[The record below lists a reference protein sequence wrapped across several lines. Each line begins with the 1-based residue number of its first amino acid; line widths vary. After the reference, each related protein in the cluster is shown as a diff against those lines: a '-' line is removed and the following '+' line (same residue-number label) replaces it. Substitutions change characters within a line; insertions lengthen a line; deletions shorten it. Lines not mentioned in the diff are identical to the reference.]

1 MANRFALRS
10 VAAALMVAFAT
21 PMAPVAVA
29 GNHPLSAVADV
40 NTLDYVVNVDWDFD
54 SPPTQVSNPSQV
66 LDRAYITSVLRTM
79 AQAKFTM
86 TEGRHRV
93 GTVYVYRNG
102 LFGNNVDIRLLNTDG
117 RSSASISGW
126 TVRNLTSFNHLA
138 MDKNPETI
146 DQVGKVVTHE
156 LGHYTYGLFDEYR
169 EDGKALNPADPGGP
183 SGIDTPKDTIMNN
196 HLNFVSLST
205 PADYTDAT
213 ARKTAQARVMGTNG
227 VGGSAWEML
236 ARTPD
241 KDPVAAQSQGRTFF
255 EAFRGMDPAT
265 LTLTKP
271 VTGFDAKLNVVFVAN
286 PVFRDVILV
295 DRTLPQERF
304 DALVQAAK
312 SMVAQA
318 KDNTRYAILAYP
330 AAAADG
336 LVLGYTA
343 NSIEGKQALNAA
355 LDGLKPEPTGS
366 FDSSAAFTRA
376 RALIDTERQPGDPA
390 TIHLLT
396 GNEAVVLQQTVTEV
410 RAARVAVNP
419 LALTGGTTE
428 QAQRRRNFE
437 SRNAVGGTTLKLSE
451 LASLTGGSYNT
462 AKNGSDAAKD
472 ALKAVNETHADPYAP
487 IVFDL
492 SDPLKAG
499 AVFNSSFRVAS
510 GASDGEVSISLY
522 FDPADAAKLAFA
534 LVSPAGTVYAPGQ
547 LPAGIGYDI
556 DATEGVAE
564 FTLATDLAGRV
575 GQWTVRATASATTTD
590 GVGVDVAGL
599 TRVALNAQVL
609 GGAAGA
615 LSDPVLTAVLGG
627 DKRIKGAT
635 VTAAVFDTNGNLVLD
650 NLTLR
655 DDGVAPDARAGD
667 GQYSLSLGGKLKA
680 GDYFVVVHSQT
691 NADSRTASLGT
702 LVKGTRAEEQT
713 VEVFERVA
721 EADFVLEATAAG
733 VVPAT
738 PPAPTTPTT
747 PAPTDSG
754 SGGCTVNPGGK
765 DAGLLLLLAAALA
778 GGLLRRRTARTRS
791 RG

>member
-1 MANRFALRS
+1 MFRQFPIRA
-10 VAAALMVAFAT
+10 VAAAVLLAVSVPFN
-21 PMAPVAVA
+21 PVAVA
-29 GNHPLSAVADV
+29 GNHPLSAVADT

-54 SPPTQVSNPSQV
+54 SPPTQVSNPAQV

-93 GTVYVYRNG
+93 GTVYVYKNA

-117 RSSASISGW
+117 RSSASLSGW
-126 TVRNLTSFNHLA
+126 TVRNLTSFNHLT
-138 MDKNPETI
+138 MDKNPETF

-156 LGHYTYGLFDEYR
+156 LGHYTYGLLDEYR
-169 EDGKALNPADPGGP
+169 EDDKALDPVDPGGP
-183 SGIDTPKDTIMNN
+183 SGQDTPKDTIMNN

-205 PADYTDAT
+205 PADYTDPN
-213 ARKTAQARVMGTNG
+213 ARQTAQARVMGTNG
-227 VGGSAWEML
+227 AGGSAWEML
-236 ARTPD
+236 TRTPD
-241 KDPVAAQSQGRTFF
+241 KDPVTAQGQGRTFF
-255 EAFRGMDPAT
+255 EAFRGIDPAT
-265 LTLTKP
+265 MTLTKP
-271 VTGFDAKLNVVFVAN
+271 VTGFDAKFNVVFVAN

-295 DRTLPQERF
+295 DRTLPQARF
-304 DALVQAAK
+304 DALIQAAK

-330 AAAADG
+330 ATGADG
-336 LVLGYTA
+336 VVMGYTA
-343 NSIEGKQALNAA
+343 NSIEGKQALTTA
-355 LDGLKPEPTGS
+355 LDGIKPDTNGS
-366 FDSSAAFTRA
+366 FDSAAAFTRA
-376 RALIDTERQPGDPA
+376 RALIDAERQPGDPA
-390 TIHLLT
+390 TIHFLT
-396 GNEAVVLQQTVTEV
+396 GNEAVVPQQTATEV

-428 QAQRRRNFE
+428 QAQRRRGFE
-437 SRNAVGGTTLKLSE
+437 SRNAVGGATVKLSE
-451 LASLTGGSYNT
+451 LASSTGGSYNT

-487 IVFDL
+487 IQFDL
-492 SDPLKAG
+492 SDLLKAG
-499 AVFNSSFRVAS
+499 EVFNSSFRVAS
-510 GASDGEVSISLY
+510 GASDGEVAISLY
-522 FDPADAAKLAFA
+522 FDPADASKLTFT
-534 LVSPAGTVYAPGQ
+534 LVSPAGVVLTPGQ
-547 LPAGIGYDI
+547 LPDGVGYDI
-556 DATEGVAE
+556 DAAEGVAE
-564 FTLATDLAGRV
+564 FTLAEGLAGRV
-575 GQWTVRATASATTTD
+575 GQWTVRATANAPTTD
-590 GVGVDVAGL
+590 GIGVDVAGL
-599 TRVALNAQVL
+599 TRVGLSAQML
-609 GGAAGA
+609 GGTATAA
-615 LSDPVLTAVLGG
+615 PVLTAVLGG

-655 DDGVAPDARAGD
+655 DDGVTPDARAGD
-667 GQYSLSLGGKLKA
+667 GQYSLSLAGKLKA
-680 GDYFVVVHSQT
+680 GEYFAVVHSQT

-765 DAGLLLLLAAALA
+765 DAGLLLLLATALA

>member
-1 MANRFALRS
+1 MFHRFALRA
-10 VAAALMVAFAT
+10 VAAAALLAVSVPFN
-21 PMAPVAVA
+21 PVAVA
-29 GNHPLSAVADV
+29 GNHPLSAVADN

-93 GTVYVYRNG
+93 GTVYVYKNAM
-102 LFGNNVDIRLLNTDG
+102 FGNNVDIRLLNTDG

-169 EDGKALNPADPGGP
+169 EDNKALNPADPGGP

-205 PADYTDAT
+205 PADYADANT
-213 ARKTAQARVMGTNG
+213 RQTAQARVMGTNG

-236 ARTPD
+236 TRTPD

-255 EAFRGMDPAT
+255 EAFRGVDPAT

-295 DRTLPQERF
+295 DRTLPQARF
-304 DALVQAAK
+304 DALIQAAK

-330 AAAADG
+330 ASADG

-355 LDGLKPEPTGS
+355 LDGLKPDPAGN
-366 FDSSAAFTRA
+366 FDSNAAFTRA
-376 RALIDTERQPGDPA
+376 RTLIETERQAGDPA

-396 GNEAVVLQQTVTEV
+396 GNEAVVPQQTVNEV

-428 QAQRRRNFE
+428 QAQRRRSFE
-437 SRNAVGGTTLKLSE
+437 SRNAVGGTTLKLSD
-451 LASLTGGSYNT
+451 LASLTGGTYNT

-487 IVFDL
+487 ILFDL

-499 AVFNSSFRVAS
+499 GVFNSSFRVAS
-510 GASDGEVSISLY
+510 GASDGQVAISLY
-522 FDPADAAKLAFA
+522 FDPTDATKLAFN
-534 LVSPAGTVYAPGQ
+534 LVSPAGTVYTPGQ
-547 LPAGIGYDI
+547 LPSGIGYGI

-564 FTLATDLAGRV
+564 FVLDANLANRV
-575 GQWTVRATASATTTD
+575 GQWTVRATASAATTD

-599 TRVALNAQVL
+599 TRVSLNAQVHG
-609 GGAAGA
+609 GGAGA
-615 LSDPVLTAVLGG
+615 TSEPVLTAVLGG

-635 VTAAVFDTNGNLVLD
+635 VTAAIFDTNGNLVLD
-650 NLTLR
+650 KLTLR

-680 GDYFVVVHSQT
+680 GDYFVVVHSAT

-702 LVKGTRAEEQT
+702 LVKGTRSEEET

-721 EADFVLEATAAG
+721 EADFVLTETAAG
-733 VVPAT
+733 VVS
-738 PPAPTTPTT
+738 TTS
-747 PAPTDSG
+747 AAASG
-754 SGGCTVNPGGK
+754 TADAGGCTVNPSGK
-765 DAGLLLLLAAALA
+765 DGGLLLLLAAAL
-778 GGLLRRRTARTRS
+778 GGTLLRRRNSRTRS
-791 RG
+791 QR

>member
-1 MANRFALRS
+1 MSHRFAMSS
-10 VAAALMVAFAT
+10 VATALMLAFAT
-21 PMAPVAVA
+21 PMGSVAVA
-29 GNHPLSAVADV
+29 GNQPLSAVADV

-66 LDRAYITSVLRTM
+66 LDRAYITGVLRTV
-79 AQAKFTM
+79 AQSKFTM
-86 TEGRHRV
+86 TEGRHRM
-93 GTVYVYRNG
+93 GTVYVYKNG
-102 LFGNNVDIRLLNTDG
+102 MFGNNVDIRLLNTDG
-117 RSSASISGW
+117 RSSANVSGW
-126 TVRNLTSFNHLA
+126 AKRNWTSFNHLSMSNRA
-138 MDKNPETI
+138 ESI
-146 DQVGKVVTHE
+146 DEIGKVVAHE
-156 LGHYTYGLFDEYR
+156 LGHYTYGLLDEYR
-169 EDGKALNPADPGGP
+169 EDGKALNPADFASP
-183 SGIDTPKDTIMNN
+183 SGEDTPKDTIMNN
-196 HLNFVSLST
+196 HLSFVSLST
-205 PADYTDAT
+205 PADYADSTK
-213 ARKTAQARVMGTNG
+213 RQTAQARGMGTNG

-236 ARTPD
+236 TRTPD
-241 KDPVAAQSQGRTFF
+241 KDPVAVQGWGRTFF
-255 EAFRGMDPAT
+255 EAFRGVDPAT

-271 VTGFDAKLNVVFVAN
+271 VNGFDAKLNVVFVAN

-295 DRTLPQERF
+295 DRTLPKERF
-304 DALVQAAK
+304 DALIQAAK

-330 AAAADG
+330 SATDG
-336 LVLGYTA
+336 VVLGYTA

-355 LDGLKPEPTGS
+355 LDGIKAEPEGS
-366 FDSSAAFTRA
+366 FDSGAAFTRA
-376 RALIDTERQPGDPA
+376 RALIESDRKVGDPA

-396 GNEAVVLQQTVTEV
+396 GNEAVVPQQAVNEV

-437 SRNAVGGTTLKLSE
+437 MRNAVGGATLKLSE
-451 LASLTGGSYNT
+451 LASLTGGRYNT

-510 GASDGEVSISLY
+510 GTSDGEVSVSLY
-522 FDPADAAKLAFA
+522 FDPADATKLAFA
-534 LVSPAGTVYAPGQ
+534 LVSPTGTVYAPGQ
-547 LPAGIGYDI
+547 LPTGITYHI

-575 GQWTVRATASATTTD
+575 GQWTARATASAATTD

-609 GGAAGA
+609 AGVAGA
-615 LSDPVLTAVLGG
+615 TSGPVLTAVLGG

-635 VTAAVFDTNGNLVLD
+635 VTAAVFDANGNLVLD

-667 GQYSLSLGGKLKA
+667 GEYSLSLAGKLKA
-680 GDYFVVVHSQT
+680 GEYFAVVHSAT
-691 NADSRTASLGT
+691 NSNSRTASLGT
-702 LVKGTRAEEQT
+702 LVKGARSEEET
-713 VEVFERVA
+713 VEAFERVA
-721 EADFVLEATAAG
+721 EADFVLTETAAG

-738 PPAPTTPTT
+738 TVVPAS
-747 PAPTDSG
+747 TDN
-754 SGGCTVNPGGK
+754 SGGCTVNPGGN

-778 GGLLRRRTARTRS
+778 GGLLRRRTPRTRS
-791 RG
+791 PR